1 MEIFVVRFYLFS
13 QKRIMQRRPI
23 QIALKILATQQT
35 SSTPYCLMK
44 HFQCYPI
51 SFGNSPAC
59 FQIIIKSHYGQHT
72 THISDISQPKIWI
85 FAPTFRVAMPPWST
99 SIVTICSGG
108 YILLVMI
115 CSEGF
120 LESGSILGGPGRACF
135 LEHHISSV
143 WECIQL

>member
-23 QIALKILATQQT
+23 QISLKMLATQQT

-44 HFQCYPI
+44 HFQCYPT

-72 THISDISQPKIWI
+72 THISTQNLDFCNNFQGSN
-85 FAPTFRVAMPPWST
+85 AVPPWST

-120 LESGSILGGPGRACF
+120 LESGTILGGPRRACF

>member
-23 QIALKILATQQT
+23 QISLKILATQQT

-44 HFQCYPI
+44 HFQCYPT

-72 THISDISQPKIWI
+72 THISDICISTQNLDFCNNFQGSNAAMVHIYSDHLFRWLYFIGHDLLRRISGIWK
-85 FAPTFRVAMPPWST
+85 
-99 SIVTICSGG
+99 
-108 YILLVMI
+108 YI
-115 CSEGF
+115 
-120 LESGSILGGPGRACF
+120 GRPII
-135 LEHHISSV
+135 EHHISSV